1 MQIYGNKGNFF
12 HKKRVQLPQE
22 LFGTPIWLPFL
33 VLEHQQGPGDIMCKR
48 SFYILFTCATSF
60 SIFYSYLSIHT
71 IFLYDMLLFNI
82 LQTVSFPTVT
92 ICNLNIIKRS
102 FLHNFPEAQTIVGTF
117 DNFMEGKPNG
127 GEGDGG
133 GGNPHGGSSSGSNS
147 SSSGGSSSG
156 DSVSFGPPDKRKEAM
171 MGSLKIDSSG
181 AEEDG
186 SLSNVSVDA
195 QAYAEDRIISILA
208 KYNYSVLTK
217 GGHPFHELVY
227 RCNWKDFNCKE
238 G

>member
-1 MQIYGNKGNFF
+1 M
-12 HKKRVQLPQE
+12 
-22 LFGTPIWLPFL
+22 
-33 VLEHQQGPGDIMCKR
+33 
-48 SFYILFTCATSF
+48 
-60 SIFYSYLSIHT
+60 
-71 IFLYDMLLFNI
+71 
-82 LQTVSFPTVT
+82 T

-117 DNFMEGKPNG
+117 DNYMEGKQDG
-127 GEGDGG
+127 GEGGG
-133 GGNPHGGSSSGSNS
+133 GGNHHGGSSSGSNS

-156 DSVSFGPPDKRKEAM
+156 GSVSFGPPDQKREALM
-171 MGSLKIDSSG
+171 ESLRIDSSD

-186 SLSNVSVDA
+186 SLSNVSVDV
-195 QAYAEDRIISILA
+195 QAYAEDQIISMLA
-208 KYNYSVLTK
+208 KYNDSVLTK

>member
-1 MQIYGNKGNFF
+1 M
-12 HKKRVQLPQE
+12 
-22 LFGTPIWLPFL
+22 
-33 VLEHQQGPGDIMCKR
+33 
-48 SFYILFTCATSF
+48 
-60 SIFYSYLSIHT
+60 
-71 IFLYDMLLFNI
+71 
-82 LQTVSFPTVT
+82 T

-117 DNFMEGKPNG
+117 DNYMEGKQDG
-127 GEGDGG
+127 GEGGG
-133 GGNPHGGSSSGSNS
+133 GGNHHGGSSSGSNS

-156 DSVSFGPPDKRKEAM
+156 GSVSFGPPDQKKEALM
-171 MGSLKIDSSG
+171 ESLKIDSSD

-186 SLSNVSVDA
+186 RLSNVSVDT
-195 QAYAEDRIISILA
+195 QAYAEDQIISMLA
-208 KYNYSVLTK
+208 KYNDSVLTK

>member
-1 MQIYGNKGNFF
+1 M
-12 HKKRVQLPQE
+12 
-22 LFGTPIWLPFL
+22 
-33 VLEHQQGPGDIMCKR
+33 
-48 SFYILFTCATSF
+48 
-60 SIFYSYLSIHT
+60 
-71 IFLYDMLLFNI
+71 
-82 LQTVSFPTVT
+82 T

-117 DNFMEGKPNG
+117 DNYMEGKQDG
-127 GEGDGG
+127 GEGGG
-133 GGNPHGGSSSGSNS
+133 GGNHHGGSSSGSNS

-156 DSVSFGPPDKRKEAM
+156 GSVSFGPPDQKREALM
-171 MGSLKIDSSG
+171 ESLRIDSSD

-186 SLSNVSVDA
+186 SLSNVSVDT
-195 QAYAEDRIISILA
+195 QAYAEDQIISMLA
-208 KYNYSVLTK
+208 KYNDSVLTK